1 MNAQH
6 ETLKILID
14 RVAWINTALL
24 SLLILSAFLQNE
36 PMPMRHGILLLVTWC
51 IYAARHHKAASYSS
65 NAMLLLAIMQLTNLV
80 VAGIAV
86 FMIFVR

>member
-1 MNAQH
+1 MNEQP
-6 ETLKILID
+6 ETLKTLID
-14 RVAWINTALL
+14 RATWINTALL
-24 SLLILSAFLQNE
+24 SLLILLAFSKPE
-36 PMPMRHGILLLVTWC
+36 PIPMRHGILLLVTWC

-65 NAMLLLAIMQLTNLV
+65 NAMLLLAIMQLTNLA